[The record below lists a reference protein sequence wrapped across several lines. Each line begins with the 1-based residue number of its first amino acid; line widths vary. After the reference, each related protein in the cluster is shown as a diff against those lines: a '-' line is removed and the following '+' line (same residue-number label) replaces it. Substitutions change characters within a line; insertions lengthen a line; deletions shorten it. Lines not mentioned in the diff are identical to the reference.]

1 MIVWDSQTTL
11 SSLWKLCM
19 LEKIYH
25 HSNNPNLS
33 TPIRKLGT
41 VMPYWLMTKLIVK
54 DAAMWNWW
62 TFSTTLLDV
71 NGVMAIVSTHHFI
84 YMVYL
89 YTGPSSVR
97 TNTTRN
103 ASYSNEIVFLST
115 LKVTFS
121 IYNLPKHFNY
131 WSFYFTLYKLT
142 AIILYIGHYVLFKT
156 VAIRG
161 NEKENRSFLPPFF
174 TNKCL
179 IPLTWAISNIINLL
193 ELWFNLI
200 SKVNLFLLF
209 HIPMPHQ
216 SLIFNYIHVLQDLSI
231 GDLKDKPPDLFYH
244 NSPFKYSPTCH
255 VITGD

>member
-41 VMPYWLMTKLIVK
+41 VMPHGVMTKLIVQ
-54 DAAMWNWW
+54 DAAMWKWW

-131 WSFYFTLYKLT
+131 WSLFFFVQTDCYYTIYWSLRAFQDGGETWEWKGKS
-142 AIILYIGHYVLFKT
+142 IL
-156 VAIRG
+156 
-161 NEKENRSFLPPFF
+161 
-174 TNKCL
+174 
-179 IPLTWAISNIINLL
+179 
-193 ELWFNLI
+193 
-200 SKVNLFLLF
+200 
-209 HIPMPHQ
+209 
-216 SLIFNYIHVLQDLSI
+216 
-231 GDLKDKPPDLFYH
+231 
-244 NSPFKYSPTCH
+244 SPTFLY
-255 VITGD
+255 